1 MAALAKTV
9 LDNFMD
15 KNEILTNPAH
25 HHTAAHDVD
34 DAEVKKIFR
43 DNPKD
48 LAIIAPNR
56 TVFRDEFFGK

>member
-1 MAALAKTV
+1 MEK
-9 LDNFMD
+9 D
-15 KNEILTNPAH
+15 EILLNPAF